1 MEAKFG
7 SRLNRFVVSVE
18 SMEGEILAH
27 LPSSSRLT
35 EFLVPGATVFLNR
48 MPITSKRKTRYDM
61 ILVDHDGQLVSVD
74 SRIPPKLLIEAIDLG
89 TIGEFTGYERI
100 DTEVQFYESRLDL
113 MLTGGPGRF
122 YVETKSVTKVQA
134 ATAIFPDAA
143 TYRGT
148 KHLGTLTRAIK
159 QGDRAAVVF
168 VIQRPDAVAF
178 ATSDLSDPVLAAAL
192 RSAMAVGV
200 EAYAYTCDV
209 TERNIWLDQSIPIV
223 DYFEALGNA

>member
-89 TIGEFTGYERI
+89 TIGEFAGYERI

-168 VIQRPDAVAF
+168 VIQRPDAKRLIL
-178 ATSDLSDPVLAAAL
+178 DEKSDPLFVQVLRESL
-192 RSAMAVGV
+192 RCGIEAMA
-200 EAYAYTCDV
+200 YSCSILPTDISI
-209 TERNIWLDQSIPIV
+209 RNRVPIV
-223 DYFEALGNA
+223 F